1 MEHEFAKHDGGLIL
15 ISMINRKKYTLKL
28 SITEEMPKIKLSFI
42 GASPK
47 LEKKYWD
54 SVI

>member
-1 MEHEFAKHDGGLIL
+1 M
-15 ISMINRKKYTLKL
+15 KL

-47 LEKKYWD
+47 LEKNTRIRLYNYQNQWNEECLASQIFYILGEKD
-54 SVI
+54 A

>member
-1 MEHEFAKHDGGLIL
+1 
-15 ISMINRKKYTLKL
+15 MIKRKKYTVKL

-47 LEKKYWD
+47 LEKKILGFGYIITKTNGMKN
-54 SVI
+54 V